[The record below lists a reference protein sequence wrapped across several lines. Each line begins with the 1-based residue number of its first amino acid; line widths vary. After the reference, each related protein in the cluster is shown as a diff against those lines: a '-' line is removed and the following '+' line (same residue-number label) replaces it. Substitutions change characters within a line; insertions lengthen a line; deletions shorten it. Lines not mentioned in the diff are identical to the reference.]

1 MAFSRKVIVLTVF
14 FACLGTF
21 VFYTGLQADKDT
33 NTSITVRK
41 NFDVPGWGHS
51 DLHNVTAVLDAL
63 KANITVFADYS
74 KDDRYPPVNLYIGY
88 YDSLKKARF
97 SHAPQVCFT
106 AQGWIIQKNDKVMLD
121 LNDRKKEVNRLLLE
135 KDNQRLLVYYWYQT
149 ANKSFADIYRM
160 KLDLLYSKLINGKEF
175 QPGNA
180 FVRVSTMVVSDVQQ
194 TRLALH
200 TFIMDSTPSIKAFLQ
215 ETNSSNP

>member
-21 VFYTGLQADKDT
+21 VFYSGLQADKDT
-33 NTSITVRK
+33 NTAITVRK
-41 NFDVPGWGHS
+41 NFDVPGWRHT

-74 KDDRYPPVNLYIGY
+74 RDDRSPSVNLYIGY
-88 YDSLKKARF
+88 YDSLEKARL

-121 LNDRKKEVNRLLLE
+121 FSDKKKEVNRLLLE

-149 ANKSFADIYRM
+149 VNKSFADLYKM
-160 KLDLLYSKLINGKEF
+160 KLDLLYNKLVKGKEF

-180 FVRVSTMVVSDVQQ
+180 FVRVSTMVVGDVRQAKL
-194 TRLALH
+194 RLA
-200 TFIMDSTPSIKAFLQ
+200 TFVTNTRKPLQ
-215 ETNSSNP
+215 RLYGQDKR